1 MIFYQ
6 VLGTS
11 AAPCCLVGTQIDAK
25 RLARQRGTSWEQV
38 DVPTD
43 KTGLMEYINQL
54 KADVSSEMHGTSNEL
69 SQPAYTQTEDR
80 PMNPD
85 VGLDDDGHPKRR
97 SGYTSVQVE
106 TCNLE
111 KRSDHVQDL
120 CYHISKLTTGKDL
133 GLVALEVAAKF
144 TKIGETE

>member
-6 VLGTS
+6 VLGTT

-25 RLARQRGTSWEQV
+25 RLAREHGTGWEQV

-43 KTGLMEYINQL
+43 KTGLMEYINKL
-54 KADVSSEMHGTSNEL
+54 KADANAELHYSN
-69 SQPAYTQTEDR
+69 SQQTTVVEEVAER

-97 SGYTSVQVE
+97 SGFTSTQVE
-106 TCNLE
+106 TCKLE

-120 CYHISKLTTGKDL
+120 CYHISKLTSGKDL